1 MYNSTREFEACVL
14 VNGKPVTEVV
24 HNGQT
29 FIEGRRK
36 STYELSFRNNSNQT
50 VLVVPSV
57 DGLSVIDGQRAGKQ
71 SPGYVIGPWDSVNVP
86 GWTVN
91 GREAAEFIFHA
102 QDAHYADEKTY
113 AEEMDEDPANQG
125 AIGFMVFRQLPQP
138 RPSYMIPISGSSGIW
153 KSGAGSPT
161 FGGGSAGSPS
171 YDSGASTGG
180 YVRGSTTGAVP
191 LVGNAETRCVSSSN
205 VSGSVLGSVSN
216 TMDSLGNTPDGV
228 SVKTSS
234 IFHVADV
241 DEGKSL
247 GTGFGEAVEFET
259 QNVEFRREAN
269 PCAVF
274 AFFYDTLKNLRK
286 IGVPVGHFNRHYSE
300 SVSNAPNPFPD
311 SPEVT
316 GNYANAPRGWTGRR
330 GSTTRRRKT
339 RS

>member
-102 QDAHYADEKTY
+102 QDAHYTDEQTY

-125 AIGFMVFRQLPQP
+125 AIGFMVFRKSRPQP
-138 RPSYMIPISGSSGIW
+138 RPPWRPRNMMPISGSSGIW
-153 KSGAGSPT
+153 KSGA
-161 FGGGSAGSPS
+161 SAGSPT

-180 YVRGSTTGAVP
+180 YVKGTTTGAVP
-191 LVGNAETRCVSSSN
+191 LVGNAETRCVSSSD
-205 VSGSVLGSVSN
+205 VSCSVSN
-216 TMDSLGNTPDGV
+216 TMDSLGNTPNNEE
-228 SVKTSS
+228 VKTSS

-311 SPEVT
+311 SPEIT

-330 GSTTRRRKT
+330 GSTTSRKKT

>member
-36 STYELSFRNNSNQT
+36 STYELSFRNNSSQT

-102 QDAHYADEKTY
+102 QDAHYADEQTY

-125 AIGFMVFRQLPQP
+125 AIGFMVFRKSRPQP
-138 RPSYMIPISGSSGIW
+138 RPPWRSTKRSVF
-153 KSGAGSPT
+153 SGASGMWES
-161 FGGGSAGSPS
+161 GASAGSPS

-180 YVRGSTTGAVP
+180 YVKGSTTGVIP
-191 LVGNAETRCVSSSN
+191 NTTLIGGTSSS
-205 VSGSVLGSVSN
+205 VSANAAEVSLTMGGSQ
-216 TMDSLGNTPDGV
+216 DSLGNIPN
-228 SVKTSS
+228 SEQEVKTSS
-234 IFHVADV
+234 IFHVADA

-259 QNVEFRREAN
+259 QDVEFRREAN

-311 SPEVT
+311 SPEIT